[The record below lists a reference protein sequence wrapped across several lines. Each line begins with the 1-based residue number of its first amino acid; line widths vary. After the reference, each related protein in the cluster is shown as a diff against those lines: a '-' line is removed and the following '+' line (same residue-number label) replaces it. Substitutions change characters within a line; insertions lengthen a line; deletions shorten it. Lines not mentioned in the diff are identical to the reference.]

1 MPSGAELAIANT
13 SEAIL
18 TPAMLRNLVSGSVSM
33 GASGVSSGG
42 NQITNH
48 FSISGVSDPDAV
60 AQRVLAL
67 LDKYLSD
74 EMQGQI
80 A

>member
-18 TPAMLRNLVSGSVSM
+18 TPTMLRNLVSGSVSM
-33 GASGVSSGG
+33 GASGASGG

-48 FSISGVSDPDAV
+48 FSISGVSDPEAV
-60 AQRVLAL
+60 AQKVLAL
-67 LDKYLSD
+67 LDKYLND